1 MEKYIEDVKAC
12 KKTVAWIVP
21 LSEIDTIV
29 NAVKAK
35 CSGGFTHSVSMDWDD
50 ENLYWLR
57 FTRVSSSEQPTAVVK
72 TVQTAPSAMGTAQKP
87 ETKKQPDPPRV
98 RYGGPRW

>member
-35 CSGGFTHSVSMDWDD
+35 CTEGFMHSVSMDWDD

-57 FTRVSSSEQPTAVVK
+57 FTRVSNSAPKSEVPK
-72 TVQTAPSAMGTAQKP
+72 TVQTAPSATGIVQKL